1 MNFKTPSGGNSDPRT
16 PAYKGD
22 QLETIADYLKP
33 AIVEALRTGT
43 RSCLTC
49 ERFEEQNE
57 VCNKYGGRP
66 PARVIAFGCDG
77 YEDKVPF

>member
-1 MNFKTPSGGNSDPRT
+1 MSFSEEFKRMNSEQRGEIFNNIARHLGEVVKTE
-16 PAYKGD
+16 
-22 QLETIADYLKP
+22 LEAC
-33 AIVEALRTGT
+33 T

-49 ERFEEQNE
+49 DRFDEPNE
-57 VCNKYGGRP
+57 ICNKYGGRP